1 MRRVTMNPWPALRTL
16 SRDERRRDNLLI
28 GKSIVE
34 ISGLVKLLNFIR
46 TLQAEEFID
55 WLNEVERVF

>member
-1 MRRVTMNPWPALRTL
+1 MNPWPALRTL